1 MDILRDTQPQGTHR
15 VAFLD
20 WGWLKKH
27 AASAIPSVTSTCKV
41 RGEGREEPVPVCVSY
56 VNGSC
61 CCYCTVDPDTPTP
74 LLFPRTHTHNTH
86 THTPSFLSTKHSSPQ
101 KHAKAPGCMQ
111 RQRHRTYLLRPR
123 LLVLWEA
130 IRFVFNLVLSMS
142 KYFTNL
148 IILLNDYNFSWC
160 RWIVGFGN
168 AALRAKQRWLF
179 VHAHR
184 STGWVQQR

>member
-86 THTPSFLSTKHSSPQ
+86 THTHLPSFLPN
-101 KHAKAPGCMQ
+101 
-111 RQRHRTYLLRPR
+111 
-123 LLVLWEA
+123 
-130 IRFVFNLVLSMS
+130 I
-142 KYFTNL
+142 
-148 IILLNDYNFSWC
+148 
-160 RWIVGFGN
+160 
-168 AALRAKQRWLF
+168 AAR
-179 VHAHR
+179 R
-184 STGWVQQR
+184 STSKHRGACNVSVTERICCDRVCSCYGKRSGSFLISFYR